1 MEEVEEFKKL
11 ALLEEIMWRQK
22 SREVWLNEGDI
33 NTRFFHKMA
42 NSHIKHNDVTRL
54 KINRVWNREAHDLK
68 QVVVD
73 AFQTLLSDWGDWRA
87 NLEGLVFSKLDEHKE
102 VNSKKPLTKVEVTF
116 ALLKLN
122 GEKALGPD
130 RYTAAF

>member
-1 MEEVEEFKKL
+1 
-11 ALLEEIMWRQK
+11 
-22 SREVWLNEGDI
+22 
-33 NTRFFHKMA
+33 MA

-54 KINRVWNREAHDLK
+54 KINRVWYREGHDLK

-73 AFQTLLSDWGDWRA
+73 AFQTLLSDSGDWRA